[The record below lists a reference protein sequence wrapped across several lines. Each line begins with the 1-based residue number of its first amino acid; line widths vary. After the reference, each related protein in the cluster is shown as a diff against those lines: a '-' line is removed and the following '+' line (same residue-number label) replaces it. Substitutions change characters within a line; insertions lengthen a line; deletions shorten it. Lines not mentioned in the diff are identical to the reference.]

1 MTLKEK
7 IKSYSFWVSLASA
20 IVLILKVIG
29 TKFGF
34 TIDASLA
41 SDLITSIC
49 SVLVITG
56 IIVTPT
62 SKANADLEA
71 LHSKTTIKENIA
83 ILSDNLKETADEI
96 LSKNTTPEENE
107 LITKTE
113 TLPTTEEMIEEIT
126 AEPIQEKQEEV
137 FIEEETE
144 QSQPQTVES
153 VQEPIET
160 EQPQEN
166 EPIQKPQL
174 QQPIICEN
182 DLKMVL
188 ASEKEKWLKNI
199 DVYYQVLLE
208 EVKSLKPNE

>member
-83 ILSDNLKETADEI
+83 ILSDNLKETADGI
-96 LSKNTTPEENE
+96 LSKNTTPEKSEPT
-107 LITKTE
+107 TKTE
-113 TLPTTEEMIEEIT
+113 TLPTTEEKIEEQ
-126 AEPIQEKQEEV
+126 IQEKQEEV
-137 FIEEETE
+137 FIEEKTE

-153 VQEPIET
+153 VQESIET

-166 EPIQKPQL
+166 EPIQKLQL